1 MKILIACEYSGIVR
15 DEFLKL
21 GHDAIS
27 CDILPCESEYYTKE
41 DRHYQGDVMDILND
55 DWDMM
60 IAHPPC
66 TYLSNAGARW
76 LYPKGELNQE
86 RYKLGLEGK
95 KFFMDLYNAPI
106 EKICVENPISAKVY
120 EMPKH
125 TQTIQP
131 YEYGH
136 PYSKNTRLW
145 LKNLPLLDPTTVVDD
160 FKPFLPSNTGGK
172 KRGQSSF
179 KGFSRSSKES
189 SKTFKGV
196 AVAMAAQWGGEIQS
210 TKVVGNWFN
219 KGGKDRQKNRSKT
232 FTGIAKAMADQ
243 WGNNE

>member
-1 MKILIACEYSGIVR
+1 MKILIACEYSGVVR

-27 CDILPCESEYYTKE
+27 CDILPCESEYYTE
-41 DRHYQGDVMDILND
+41 DDGHYRGDVMDILYE

-106 EKICVENPISAKVY
+106 EKICVENPISSRVF

-145 LKNLPLLDPTTVVDD
+145 LKNLPLLEPTNIVEKKGT
-160 FKPFLPSNTGGK
+160 FLPSGTSRYKHTNKNKGK
-172 KRGQSSF
+172 KF
-179 KGFSRSSKES
+179 PLTDKER

-196 AVAMAAQWGGEIQS
+196 AKAMAAQWG
-210 TKVVGNWFN
+210 K
-219 KGGKDRQKNRSKT
+219 
-232 FTGIAKAMADQ
+232 
-243 WGNNE
+243 